1 MSDILSVDRV
11 SVKGIT
17 IEKLLEKGLLEKL
30 RGFFEGDVILAATL
44 IITGKGPILLSHES
58 SQDYE
63 NKIIKIDLPLERRH
77 REEVIKALAIFKI
90 RSKIINNHVK
100 LLNYPFK
107 GAEILTRNLSRR
119 SVSVSRK
126 IHRRK
131 ITR

>member
-77 REEVIKALAIFKI
+77 REEVIKALEKI
-90 RSKIINNHVK
+90 
-100 LLNYPFK
+100 
-107 GAEILTRNLSRR
+107 LSEL
-119 SVSVSRK
+119 VGK
-126 IHRRK
+126 ELQK
-131 ITR
+131 EMTT